1 MYACRRDGWLQVG
14 VDEGSVP
21 AVQKR
26 GACRTHHVS
35 RPNWRKVVCSSV
47 ARDGATRASW
57 CRLLAGVGVGHARLV
72 REEKE
77 RKRLIGL
84 LVLVGLLACFGSDL
98 FWARFWAYSRV
109 T

>member
-1 MYACRRDGWLQVG
+1 M
-14 VDEGSVP
+14 
-21 AVQKR
+21 
-26 GACRTHHVS
+26 
-35 RPNWRKVVCSSV
+35 CSSV

-84 LVLVGLLACFGSDL
+84 LVLVGLLACLGFDL
-98 FWARFWAYSRV
+98 FWV
-109 T
+109 